1 MSAPMIVAPRRF
13 SFLLL
18 PGFTLLSYVAAIEV
32 LRQVNRLLGDA
43 TVSWEVLSLDGEP
56 VQSSGGMPV
65 VADRAMG
72 DAGLC
77 EWVCVCAGFL
87 PARDA
92 SGRVLSFLNRQD
104 RFGATVGSSCSGS
117 YLLLRAGLLEDVP
130 FTIHWEHAASLVEE
144 FPDCTPTMDLYLIQG
159 RRFTC
164 AGGAAMFDM
173 MLDMLANAFS
183 PSLAEDVRAQ
193 LLIHDSREDQQALQR
208 RRMFSQTPVLHPGL
222 ARAVELVEQNLEV
235 PLTRTELAEA
245 CGLSIRHME
254 RLFIRSF
261 NTGPAGYYKR
271 ARLRKARYLLMHTT
285 LKISEVSLSC
295 GFASPSHFAK
305 TYRAVYGIS
314 PTAARKARYYSGA
327 RGEGLS
333 PHRAAVPGPAQSDP
347 ERPPLLSPGSA

>member
-1 MSAPMIVAPRRF
+1 MPKPPAPKRF

-18 PGFTLLSYVAAIEV
+18 PGFTLLSYVAAVEV

-43 TVSWEVLSLDGEP
+43 TVSWEALSLDGQP
-56 VQSSGGMPV
+56 VTSSGGMPV
-65 VADRAMG
+65 AADRALN
-72 DAGLC
+72 DRAVC
-77 EWVCVCAGFL
+77 EWLCVCSGFL

-104 RFGATVGSSCSGS
+104 RFGAMVGSSCSGS

-144 FPDCTPTMDLYLIQG
+144 FPESTPTMDLYLIQG

-173 MLDMLANAFS
+173 MLDMLADAFS
-183 PSLAEDVRAQ
+183 PGLAEDVRAQ

-208 RRMFSQTPVLHPGL
+208 RRMFSQAPVLHPGL
-222 ARAVELVEQNLEV
+222 ARAVELVEQNLED
-235 PLTRTELAEA
+235 PLSRAELARA

-271 ARLRKARYLLMHTT
+271 ARLRKARYLLLHTT
-285 LKISEVSLSC
+285 LKISEVALSC
-295 GFASPSHFAK
+295 GFPSPSHFAK
-305 TYRAVYGIS
+305 TYRAVYGVA
-314 PTAARKARYYSGA
+314 PTATRKERYYSG
-327 RGEGLS
+327 
-333 PHRAAVPGPAQSDP
+333 HRAKEVSLCSAGISRPPAAGP
-347 ERPPLLSPGSA
+347 ERLRPLSPG